1 MKNIDIRF
9 KEKRCVFN
17 DMKEKKDV
25 KNEEIKDE
33 VEIEKETQE
42 TVENNEGESK
52 EYSEVSEEISE
63 DDKNTEDKL
72 NIIKKQKEENNKL
85 QEELDMIKDRLLRL
99 TAEYDNYR
107 KRTNKEKEGIYSD
120 AYVDVLK
127 EIIPIVDNLERA
139 VAADGSIEDLK
150 KGIEMTIKGC
160 QDSFTK
166 LGIEEIDSSGAFDPN
181 MHNAVMHIDD
191 DKNFGKNVI
200 AEVFQKGYK
209 KDDKIIRHTMVKVA
223 N

>member
-1 MKNIDIRF
+1 M
-9 KEKRCVFN
+9 E
-17 DMKEKKDV
+17 EKKDM
-25 KNEEIKDE
+25 KNEEIKDAAVSE
-33 VEIEKETQE
+33 EETQE
-42 TVENNEGESK
+42 TANNNQMENE
-52 EYSEVSEEISE
+52 EYSEACDGVSENDETAE
-63 DDKNTEDKL
+63 DDEL
-72 NIIKKQKEENNKL
+72 NIVKKQKEENKKL
-85 QEELDMIKDRLLRL
+85 QEELDMTKDRLLRV

-107 KRTNKEKEGIYSD
+107 KRTTKEKEGIYSD

-127 EIIPIVDNLERA
+127 EIVPIIDNLERA
-139 VAADGSIEDLK
+139 IAADGSVEDLK

-166 LGIEEIDSSGAFDPN
+166 LGIEEIDASGEFDPN
-181 MHNAVMHIDD
+181 VHNAVMHIEDESLD
-191 DKNFGKNVI
+191 KNVI